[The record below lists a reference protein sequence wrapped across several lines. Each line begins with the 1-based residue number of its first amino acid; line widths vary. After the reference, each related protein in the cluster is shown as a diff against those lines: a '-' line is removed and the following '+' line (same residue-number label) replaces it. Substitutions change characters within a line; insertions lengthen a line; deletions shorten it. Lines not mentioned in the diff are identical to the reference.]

1 MQPGATPFCVEFTAK
16 DRGLLKTDNRAVNTV
31 KCDEVYDGEGYT
43 TYCKNTDQ
51 VEANLVLGVQEGLLQ
66 RKWVVVVVLIEAYRI
81 RK

>member
-43 TYCKNTDQ
+43 TYCKNTD
-51 VEANLVLGVQEGLLQ
+51 
-66 RKWVVVVVLIEAYRI
+66 
-81 RK
+81 